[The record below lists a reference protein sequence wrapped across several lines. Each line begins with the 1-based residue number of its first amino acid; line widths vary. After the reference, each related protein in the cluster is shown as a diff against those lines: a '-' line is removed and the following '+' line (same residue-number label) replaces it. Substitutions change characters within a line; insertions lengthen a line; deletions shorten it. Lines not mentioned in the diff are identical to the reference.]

1 MKFIRHAVILSL
13 SLASAFTATALQAQT
28 VQAQVQTVP
37 SIIGQWNFETATG
50 TNRTGNVEVDI
61 ISKGVINIAQKDQGL
76 VANIAWFDERNEVRS
91 LRQMEGG
98 LVDGKAV
105 FSHSGTR
112 THTSPRGKQVNTEVK
127 VIWTLHA
134 NDKGLSGSRQVAYG
148 DDPAK
153 AVTGTRST
161 SLNMPSAVTTADPV
175 ERGPST
181 PEERARVVQMALD
194 AEKNPIQM
202 QAANGEWLKK
212 WVNDIPDLTLN
223 YGAVSDW
230 LGRAAKQE
238 CREAIKF
245 QFTASVMAFQIK
257 NPAEAEKQSA
267 NDLAGVEGALRAY
280 ATLLSQNDKF
290 RSTKIDSAAAARDKG
305 ELPAFLKSL
314 SGRD

>member
-28 VQAQVQTVP
+28 AQTSSALTT

-50 TNRTGNVEVDI
+50 TNRTGNEEVDI
-61 ISKGVINIAQKDQGL
+61 ISKGVINIAQKGQGL

-91 LRQMEGG
+91 LRQMEGNLANG
-98 LVDGKAV
+98 TAV

-112 THTSPRGKQVNTEVK
+112 THTSPRGKEINSEVK
-127 VIWTLHA
+127 VIWTLFA
-134 NDKGLSGSRQVAYG
+134 KDKGLSGSRQVVYG

-153 AVTGTRST
+153 PVTGTRST
-161 SLNMPSAVTTADPV
+161 SKIMPTAITSTEAI

-194 AEKNPIQM
+194 AEKNPLQI
-202 QAANGEWLKK
+202 QAANGDWLKK
-212 WVNDIPDLTLN
+212 WVNDIPDLTLK

-267 NDLAGVEGALRAY
+267 NDKAGVEGALRAY
-280 ATLLSQNDKF
+280 ATLLSQDDKY
-290 RSTKIDSAAAARDKG
+290 RSAKLDSAVAARDKG
-305 ELPAFLKSL
+305 ELPVFLKIL